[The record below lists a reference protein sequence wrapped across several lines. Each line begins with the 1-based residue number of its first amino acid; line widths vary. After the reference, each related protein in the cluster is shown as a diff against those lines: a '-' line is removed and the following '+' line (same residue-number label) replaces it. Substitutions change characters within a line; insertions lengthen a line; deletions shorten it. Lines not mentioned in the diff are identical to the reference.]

1 MTRHK
6 RNEWGKVWKEKMK
19 LESRHEKEKSPHS
32 LLSNTEK
39 EKSPH
44 SLLSNTLFLF
54 YKHQHYVPW
63 IVTGVKMVKQVKV
76 WNWCKCIKMFWYA
89 EIISV
94 ARAHTKFIAFDS
106 ISCHYM
112 SCHIFQGVFQGVF
125 SALNLTS
132 ALDSLSRSTYP
143 CNI

>member
-1 MTRHK
+1 
-6 RNEWGKVWKEKMK
+6 MK

-44 SLLSNTLFLF
+44 LLLSNTLFLF

-106 ISCHYM
+106 ISCHLHHFY
-112 SCHIFQGVFQGVF
+112 IFGGFFQPFLVFFDVTDLPRKLEFYISDLTISVLVQI
-125 SALNLTS
+125 NLPIQ
-132 ALDSLSRSTYP
+132 Y
-143 CNI
+143 I